1 MVKAKR
7 PVHCEVSG
15 IQAEEYDG
23 DVMKIGEYGQFC
35 ATVQMNKAIPVLL
48 EIRDEIKEMKG
59 DVKEMKG
66 DIKAVIANT
75 EAIPQIHE
83 EIREFRYDIQPGI
96 AMQL

>member
-59 DVKEMKG
+59 D
-66 DIKAVIANT
+66 IKAVIANT